1 MALISS
7 PLTSLKDKVAIV
19 TGAGGGLG
27 REYAILLASYGAK
40 VVVNDYGGDLEGH
53 RGDVSRAQSVVD
65 EITAQGGVAAAD
77 GHDVSQQGEVQQIV
91 QNAVKHFGT
100 VHILVN
106 NAGAAG
112 QMSSHDNVN
121 VDSFRRV
128 WEIAALGTI
137 LLISAVYPFM
147 EKQGYGRIIN
157 TSSDS
162 IYGFGGG
169 GDGGYASS
177 KGAVFALTKD
187 MGKFSPK
194 HGIKING
201 VLPSAVSRMSDLS
214 PLVKRITREHF
225 PTSKVAPF
233 VCALAAEE
241 CPVSGE
247 LFSVGGGRAARTTLA
262 TFEGHANEETAEGYL
277 DHFDDVMGSTEDV
290 YVPTDCLD
298 LISYG
303 IKIATGVD
311 VGKLTHDG

>member
-1 MALISS
+1 MSD
-7 PLTSLKDKVAIV
+7 PPQLTSLKDKVAIV

-27 REYAILLASYGAK
+27 REYALLLASYGAK
-40 VVVNDYGGDLEGH
+40 VVVNDYGGNMEGL

-65 EITAQGGVAAAD
+65 EIVAKGGVAIAD
-77 GHDVSQQGEVQQIV
+77 GHDVSLQSEAQEIIQD
-91 QNAVKHFGT
+91 AVKHFGT

-106 NAGAAG
+106 NAGTAG
-112 QMSSHDNVN
+112 QMSAHDAVN
-121 VDSFRRV
+121 VPSFRRV
-128 WEIAALGTI
+128 WEIASLGTI
-137 LLISAVYPFM
+137 LLISAVYSVM
-147 EKQGYGRIIN
+147 EKQGFGRIIN

-177 KGAVFALTKD
+177 KGAVFALTRD
-187 MGKFSPK
+187 MGKFSPR

-214 PLVKRITREHF
+214 PLIKRITREHF

-262 TFEGHANEETAEGYL
+262 TFVGHANEDKAEGYL
-277 DHFDDVMGSTEDV
+277 AHFDEVMGSSKDV
-290 YVPTDCLD
+290 YIPVDCLD
-298 LISYG
+298 QVSYA
-303 IKIATGVD
+303 IKHATGID
-311 VGKLTHDG
+311 VGKIVHEG

>member
-1 MALISS
+1 MANFAR
-7 PLTSLKDKVAIV
+7 LTSLKDKVAIV

-27 REYAILLASYGAK
+27 REYALLLASYGAK
-40 VVVNDYGGDLEGH
+40 VVVNDYGGDLEGC

-65 EITAQGGVAAAD
+65 EIVERGGVATAD
-77 GHDVSQQGEVQQIV
+77 GHDVSQQSEVQEIV
-91 QNAVKHFGT
+91 QDAVKHFGT

-112 QMSSHDNVN
+112 QMSAHDNVN

-137 LLISAVYPFM
+137 LLVSAVYPIM

-187 MGKFSPK
+187 LGKFSPK

-214 PLVKRITREHF
+214 PLIKRITHGHF
-225 PTSKVAPF
+225 PTYKVAPF

-241 CPVSGE
+241 CSVSGE

-262 TFEGHANEETAEGYL
+262 TYQGHVNEETAEGYL
-277 DHFDDVMGSTEDV
+277 AHFSDVMGTTEDV
-290 YVPTDCLD
+290 YIPTDCLD
-298 LISYG
+298 MVSYS
-303 IKIATGVD
+303 IKSATGID
-311 VGKLTHDG
+311 VGKLEHEG